1 MNLWIIIIY
10 YIILYNIYYYNKLSL
25 NLKKKN
31 KFDYQ
36 IIIYR

>member
-25 NLKKKN
+25 NLKKKK